1 MCRLCSTSPATFHL
15 TRRPLCGQDTSAG
28 KTRGCCPG
36 GRDPLATWS
45 MGGYPPTK
53 LDSLWVL
60 MGDLEGPTTASLP
73 VTNLLPLRHLR
84 LAPVKRCIY
93 IFFGMYIT
101 SHNRRASTLAYQ
113 HTVPH
118 LPGPKKEG
126 GQVGRQRVESP
137 PPPRHKKG
145 TTAPSPPARPPL
157 ETAHEEMGVEGPTLP
172 EGGAGRKE

>member
-1 MCRLCSTSPATFHL
+1 MALSKTPRHNKFYWSTYKPSFCWWRGVSCHLPDGETRKCTENVPEPDRREGERTQVFPAPQGRSSLCRLCSTSPATFHL

-36 GRDPLATWS
+36 GRDPLAAWAV
-45 MGGYPPTK
+45 GGYPPTK

-93 IFFGMYIT
+93 IFFGT
-101 SHNRRASTLAYQ
+101 
-113 HTVPH
+113 
-118 LPGPKKEG
+118 
-126 GQVGRQRVESP
+126 
-137 PPPRHKKG
+137 
-145 TTAPSPPARPPL
+145 
-157 ETAHEEMGVEGPTLP
+157 
-172 EGGAGRKE
+172 